1 MTASTDT
8 RTASG
13 GRVAKQRLDDL
24 LVVRGLAADRDQAR
38 ALVMAREVLVDGQVA
53 LRAAEALREDVPLD
67 LKRAAPFVSRG
78 GEKLA
83 HALERTGVAVEG
95 RRCLDVGASTGGFTD
110 CLLQRGAAHVVAVDV
125 AYGEL
130 MPSLRDDKRVTVVE
144 RTNARDL
151 EPLEE
156 PAEIATIDVSFISL
170 TTVLPAVVRSL
181 TAGAD
186 ILALVKP
193 QFEAEREA
201 VEDGGVVHASEEHAR
216 VVGRVAAWASDHDL
230 RVRGVV
236 RSPLIGPAGNREFF
250 LWLRTAEAEG

>member
-8 RTASG
+8 PRAS
-13 GRVAKQRLDDL
+13 KQRLDDL
-24 LVVRGLAADRDQAR
+24 LVVRGLASDRDHAR
-38 ALVMAREVLVDGQVA
+38 ALVLARDVLVDGQVA
-53 LRAAEALREDVPLD
+53 LRAAEPLREDVPLG
-67 LKRAAPFVSRG
+67 LKGHAPFVSRG

-83 HALERTGVAVEG
+83 HALVRTAVLVEG

-130 MPSLRDDKRVTVVE
+130 VPSLREDERVTVLE

-151 EPLEE
+151 QPLSP
-156 PAEIATIDVSFISL
+156 PAALATIDVSFISL
-170 TTVLPAVVRSL
+170 TTVLPAVLRSL
-181 TAGAD
+181 TPGAD
-186 ILALVKP
+186 VLAMAKP
-193 QFEAEREA
+193 QFEAPREA
-201 VEDGGVVHASEEHAR
+201 VESGGVVYASDEHAR
-216 VVGRVAAWASDHDL
+216 VVARVATWALDHGL

-250 LWLRTAEAEG
+250 LWLRTPEVAG